1 MFESIVMIFYLY
13 VNTFI
18 WFKWKKY
25 IWEVNGPEFFPWST
39 GNRSIRSVLL
49 SKAVGHEQ

>member
-13 VNTFI
+13 INE
-18 WFKWKKY
+18 
-25 IWEVNGPEFFPWST
+25 WEVNGPEFFPWST

-49 SKAVGHEQ
+49 PKTVGHEQ